1 MAGMESDMAQKD
13 KNYDGWGGCFTA
25 VQSGPSGTSESAGS
39 VVVCAANRL
48 ASGLIVCGARHHDT
62 VMNAQIKASGESH
75 VGETQGF
82 IDQFGNF
89 LTRSEALQI
98 AKANGQIKRRCGGDS
113 EQLFSENLY

>member
-1 MAGMESDMAQKD
+1 MK
-13 KNYDGWGGCFTA
+13 
-25 VQSGPSGTSESAGS
+25 TSEEKQALSAYPLFSGS

-48 ASGLIVCGARHHDT
+48 ASGLIVCGARHHDA

-75 VGETQGF
+75 IGETQGF

-89 LTRSEALQI
+89 MTRSEALQV
-98 AKANGQIKRRCGGDS
+98 ALRSGQRKKRCVGDS